1 MDDHFEALKQV
12 WIWQISIIA
21 GIVCYLQEASTS
33 TEMISLRMGAFRFA
47 VRVSVAIFT
56 GMMAYTFSVATG
68 IKNEAL
74 LFFIVG
80 ITAWQGTLGLKVL
93 GDISGKILGAL
104 SGIFTPGKSVD
115 QDSEK

>member
-1 MDDHFEALKQV
+1 MDDHFEALKQA

-33 TEMISLRMGAFRFA
+33 TDIISLRLSAFRF
-47 VRVSVAIFT
+47 VVKVVVAIFA

-68 IKNEAL
+68 VKNEAL

-93 GDISGKILGAL
+93 GDISSKISGAL
-104 SGIFTPGKSVD
+104 SGIFTQGKNVD